1 MIGKN
6 QTNMTVATS
15 IGKKSIAHII
25 GFYSLAIHYPV
36 SLRLQNKPKCEFTKI
51 PNVLYSAADF

>member
-1 MIGKN
+1 
-6 QTNMTVATS
+6 MTVATS